1 MLALFKKQASPSKDM
16 HDALVRRERFSS
28 VFVSLQEQGFTES
41 AKRINELADLQ
52 DFEEGEKP
60 LSIKSAQSF
69 QEFIGGFAVL
79 EEPTLGIFSEGTLSA
94 GWRVSDNKHLLLEFL
109 ENNEI
114 SFAMIGPDDDAV
126 DGKFRLNGRG
136 SKNSILK
143 TLNNNNVSQWP
154 G

>member
-16 HDALVRRERFSS
+16 HDALVRSEQFFS

-41 AKRINELADLQ
+41 AKRINELAGMQ

-60 LSIKSAQSF
+60 LSIKSAQGF

-79 EEPTLGIFSEGTLSA
+79 GEPTLGIFSEGTLSA